1 MSSEERKKILQM
13 VAEGKIT
20 AEGAAGLM
28 RALDD
33 DFKAGTNHADESAEP
48 EVEVLQSPSGSSRP
62 EPVEGYESDAS
73 GGSSRTEAP
82 EFDQIKARARRFA
95 LIPLW
100 TGIGITVF
108 SAWAIYAIQQSAGTN
123 FWFYC
128 MTLPLLLGVL
138 LIALGAGGRTSRWI
152 YIDVDRRNAAPGEGP
167 RHITLG
173 FPIPLGLVAWFFE
186 NFGHNFTGMSKG
198 RVDGIIQMMN
208 ATRDSNEPLMI
219 NVDDDDAHV
228 QLYIG

>member
-13 VAEGKIT
+13 VADGRIT

-33 DFKAGTNHADESAEP
+33 DTEPGTNHADESAEA
-48 EVEVLQSPSGSSRP
+48 EVEVIQSRTGSS
-62 EPVEGYESDAS
+62 YERA
-73 GGSSRTEAP
+73 EAP
-82 EFDQIKARARRFA
+82 EFDRIKERARRFA

-100 TGIGITVF
+100 IGIIVTVI
-108 SAWAIYAIQQSAGTN
+108 SAWAIYAIQQNVGVN

-128 MTLPLLLGVL
+128 MTLPLLAGVL
-138 LIALGAGGRTSRWI
+138 LIALGAGSRTSRWI
-152 YIDVDRRNAAPGEGP
+152 YVDVDRRNAEPGEGP

-173 FPIPLGLVAWFFE
+173 FPIPLGFVAWFFE

-198 RVDGIIQMMN
+198 RVEGIIQMMN
-208 ATRDSNEPLMI
+208 ATKDSKEPLMI
-219 NVDDDDAHV
+219 NVDDDNAHV
-228 QLYIG
+228 QVYIG

>member
-13 VAEGKIT
+13 VEQGKIS

-33 DFKAGTNHADESAEP
+33 DAEPGTDHEDESDET
-48 EVEVLQSPSGSSRP
+48 EVEVIQSPAGSS
-62 EPVEGYESDAS
+62 YE
-73 GGSSRTEAP
+73 RVEAP
-82 EFDQIKARARRFA
+82 EFDRIKERARRFS

-100 TGIGITVF
+100 AGIFITVF
-108 SAWAIYAIQQSAGTN
+108 SAWAIYAIQQNVGVN

-152 YIDVDRRNAAPGEGP
+152 YVDVDRRNAKPGDGP

-173 FPIPLGLVAWFFE
+173 FPIPLGFVAWFFE
-186 NFGHNFTGMSKG
+186 NFGHNFTGMSRG
-198 RVDGIIQMMN
+198 RVDGIVQMMN
-208 ATRDSNEPLMI
+208 ATRDSKEPLMI

-228 QLYIG
+228 QVYIG

>member
-13 VAEGKIT
+13 VAEGKIS

-33 DFKAGTNHADESAEP
+33 DADPDTDPEDESAEA
-48 EVEVLQSPSGSSRP
+48 EVEVIQSRAGSG
-62 EPVEGYESDAS
+62 YASDAS
-73 GGSSRTEAP
+73 SGPSRAEAP
-82 EFDQIKARARRFA
+82 EFDRIKERARRFA
-95 LIPLW
+95 LVPLW
-100 TGIGITVF
+100 VGIFITVF
-108 SAWAIYAIQQSAGTN
+108 SAWAIYSIQQNVGVN

-152 YIDVDRRNAAPGEGP
+152 YIDVDRRNAEPGDGP

-173 FPIPLGLVAWFFE
+173 FPIPLGFVAWFFE
-186 NFGHNFTGMSKG
+186 NFGHNFTGMNKG
-198 RVDGIIQMMN
+198 RVEGIIQMMN
-208 ATRDSNEPLMI
+208 ATRDSKEPLMI

-228 QLYIG
+228 QVYIG